1 MKASEISARR
11 NRIVE
16 LLQERK
22 TLRVTEAVKLLDVS
36 HETVRQDFNHL
47 ERQGLLKKIH
57 GGARLAE
64 SEHTA
69 DIQFRETEH
78 YAEKLAIVQ
87 AALQLIPEAPC
98 TIGLDSGSTIAL
110 LASRLNELPP
120 KTIFTNS
127 WTSMAALLESRHDL
141 YFSGGRLLRYDK
153 SFHGNLA
160 MNAFQDIRMDL
171 CFMGSSGVWNHDG
184 VCTANYQELD
194 VKRQYLRQSAR
205 KIVLMDSS
213 KFATSSFVEI
223 AKWNEFDVLITDV
236 HIAEEMKE
244 RLSRHLQVIVAEPV
258 ETSFSF

>member
-22 TLRVTEAVKLLDVS
+22 TLKVTEAVKLLDVS

-57 GGARLAE
+57 GGAQLAE
-64 SEHTA
+64 SERTA
-69 DIQFRETEH
+69 DIQFRETSY
-78 YAEKLAIVQ
+78 YAEKMAIVQ
-87 AALQLIPEAPC
+87 EALRLIPEGPC

-110 LASRLNELPP
+110 LASRLTDLPP

-127 WTSMAALLESRHDL
+127 WTSMAALLESNHDL

-153 SFHGNLA
+153 SFHGSLT

-171 CFMGSSGVWNHDG
+171 CFMGSSGVWNHEG

-194 VKRQYLRQSAR
+194 VKRQYIKHSAK
-205 KIVLMDSS
+205 KIILMDSS
-213 KFATSSFVEI
+213 KFATSSFMEI
-223 AKWNEFDVLITDV
+223 AKWNEFDVLITDT
-236 HIAEEMKE
+236 HIAKEMKD
-244 RLSRHLQVIVAEPV
+244 RLSHHLQVITADPANVL
-258 ETSFSF
+258 S